1 MSIENDI
8 FGNATNLEDE
18 LFGGNDLESDL
29 FAQPLEDDLFVEDT
43 LEDDLFPEDD
53 NEDTSITV
61 FTHNHLPINEFVED
75 EAYSF
80 YVDELEDVR
89 VSTVGEV
96 GKAARDSNLLGD
108 DTKIIVI
115 SNGEVVA
122 YWSSDN

>member
-1 MSIENDI
+1 MSLENDI

-43 LEDDLFPEDD
+43 LEDYLFPEDD
-53 NEDTSITV
+53 NKDTSITV
-61 FTHNHLPINEFVED
+61 VTHIHLPLNEFVED

-96 GKAARDSNLLGD
+96 GKAARDSSLLGD

>member
-18 LFGGNDLESDL
+18 LFGCNDLESDL
-29 FAQPLEDDLFVEDT
+29 FAQPLEDDLFVEDI
-43 LEDDLFPEDD
+43 LEADLFPEDD
-53 NEDTSITV
+53 NEDTY
-61 FTHNHLPINEFVED
+61 EFVEY
-75 EAYSF
+75 ESYLF

>member
-1 MSIENDI
+1 MSLENDI

-43 LEDDLFPEDD
+43 LEDYLFREDD

-61 FTHNHLPINEFVED
+61 VTHIHLPLNEFVED
-75 EAYSF
+75 KAYSF

-96 GKAARDSNLLGD
+96 GKAARDSSLLGD